1 MSGFTAPADRAQDMP
16 ASAMLFE
23 SDDLD
28 HAREQ
33 IGRVYCPYRFRAGTA
48 RTAHVRMH
56 NLPGAQVGLSR
67 FSYGA
72 EITIEPELFGDFVLV
87 LSTLSGQAEID
98 AGRCRLMGG
107 PHATVLVAHDVP
119 SRYLYSADN
128 VQLVARIPVAR
139 IAEVQR
145 GLFGQVPC
153 SLASQTLAVPQ
164 HVRWMGLLAGLQQLL
179 HPDTPAP
186 LRTLLLP
193 RAEEMLITSLVWDQ
207 NAQVPARAA
216 PACLRRALDFMEQHA
231 AEPLTLARI
240 AAAAQCSAR
249 TLHRVFQQARGVT
262 PLQQLKEIRLA
273 RVRRDLL
280 APQAAASVTE
290 IALRWGFA
298 HLGQFSVDY
307 RKAFGEKPSETMR
320 RRA

>member
-1 MSGFTAPADRAQDMP
+1 MSGFTAPADRPLDMP
-16 ASAMLFE
+16 ASAMVFE

-48 RTAHVRMH
+48 RQAHARMH
-56 NLPGAQVGLSR
+56 NLPGAQVGVSR

-72 EITIEPELFGDFVLV
+72 EISIEPELFGDFVLV
-87 LSTLSGQAEID
+87 LSTLAGRAEIE
-98 AGRCRLMGG
+98 AGRCRHVGG
-107 PHATVLVAHDVP
+107 PDATVLVAHDVP

-145 GLFGQVPC
+145 SLFGRVPAA
-153 SLASQTLAVPQ
+153 LASQTLAVPQ
-164 HVRWMGLLAGLQQLL
+164 HARWMGLLGGLQQLL
-179 HPDTPAP
+179 HPATPPA

-193 RAEEMLITSLVWDQ
+193 QAEEMLITSLVWDQ
-207 NAQVPARAA
+207 AQRAPAQAA
-216 PACLRRALDFMEQHA
+216 PACLRRALDFMDQHA
-231 AEPLTLARI
+231 GEPLTLARI

-249 TLHRVFQQARGVT
+249 TLHRAFQQSRGST

-280 APQAAASVTE
+280 APQSSASVTE
-290 IALRWGFA
+290 VALRWGFA

-320 RRA
+320 RRG